1 MGESKGAA
9 ERNDSEDLNVKLINM
24 EKSHVP
30 YVAAIESEI
39 FSAPWSEQAFADT
52 LAMENVIF
60 LIASVNGRVAGYCGI
75 YLAAD
80 EGEITNVAVAASY
93 RRHKIAWMLLH
104 ETMEKAREKG
114 AQRIFLEVRSRN
126 EPAIQLYRKTGFQKT
141 GVRRNY
147 YTHPDD
153 DALVMMHDSADK

>member
-1 MGESKGAA
+1 MKI
-9 ERNDSEDLNVKLINM
+9 NPDKLNIKLIKM
-24 EKSHVP
+24 KKTHIP
-30 YVAAIESEI
+30 YVAAIESET
-39 FSAPWSEQAFADT
+39 FSAPWSERAFADT
-52 LAMENVIF
+52 LTMENVIF
-60 LIASVNGRVAGYCGI
+60 LIASVNDRVAGYCGI

-93 RRHKIAWMLLH
+93 RRNKIAWMLLH
-104 ETMEKAREKG
+104 ETMKKAGEKG
-114 AQRIFLEVRSRN
+114 AQRIFLEVRSQN
-126 EPAIQLYRKTGFQKT
+126 EPAIRLYRKTGFQKI